1 MRLLL
6 AIDSSPVSKTVVD
19 EVAKRPWP
27 PGTTACVINIID
39 WPQLQTEASVIEAVK
54 QSADSLVKSASAELS
69 RVGLPATT
77 KILEGHPRTVVAEFA
92 EEWSAD
98 LVLVGSHGASG
109 LVRFLLGSVAQATL
123 LRSPCSV
130 EIIRKPA
137 QDSTVTTVAMRILVA
152 TDGSDCATAAVKS
165 VAQRPWPEGSQI
177 RVVSVIPFVIPA
189 GEVISPTLG
198 PIYAS
203 PDVVES
209 FQKEARRR
217 AEEAVSRAWQVL
229 SEARVKR
236 VTTELLPIGDA
247 REVILDQAKDWAA
260 DLIVVGSHGYHGID
274 RLTLGSV
281 SESVA
286 MHAHCSVEVI
296 RES

>member
-1 MRLLL
+1 LRSAHGRL
-6 AIDSSPVSKTVVD
+6 A
-19 EVAKRPWP
+19 RP
-27 PGTTACVINIID
+27 PGTTACVLNIID
-39 WPQLQTEASVIEAVK
+39 WPQLQTNTSVIEAVK
-54 QSADSLVKSASAELS
+54 QSADSLLKSASAKLS
-69 RVGLPATT
+69 KVGLQATT
-77 KILEGHPRTVVAEFA
+77 KVLEDHPRTAVAEFA

-123 LRSPCSV
+123 RRSPCSV
-130 EIIRKPA
+130 EIVRKSAP
-137 QDSTVTTVAMRILVA
+137 DSTIATAAMRILVA
-152 TDGSDCATAAVKS
+152 TDGSDCATAAVRS
-165 VAQRPWPEGSQI
+165 VAQRPWPEGSQTGVI
-177 RVVSVIPFVIPA
+177 SVIPFVIPP
-189 GEVISPTLG
+189 GEMISPTLG

-209 FQKEARRR
+209 LQKEARGR

-229 SEARVKR
+229 SEGRVKPF
-236 VTTELLPIGDA
+236 TTELLPIGDA
-247 REVILDQAKDWAA
+247 REVILDQAKDWAT

-296 RES
+296 RGS

>member
-1 MRLLL
+1 MKLLL

-27 PGTTACVINIID
+27 PGTTACVLNIID
-39 WPQLQTEASVIEAVK
+39 WPQLQTTASVIEAVK

-77 KILEGHPRTVVAEFA
+77 KILEGHPRTAVAEFA

-123 LRSPCSV
+123 RRAPCSV
-130 EIIRKPA
+130 EIVRKPER
-137 QDSTVTTVAMRILVA
+137 DSTIATAAMRILIA

-165 VAQRPWPEGSQI
+165 VAHRPWPDGSQI

-189 GEVISPTLG
+189 GEMISPTLG
-198 PIYAS
+198 PVDAS
-203 PDVVES
+203 PNVVEAL
-209 FQKEARRR
+209 QKEARGR
-217 AEEAVSRAWQVL
+217 AEEAVSRALHVL
-229 SEARVKR
+229 TDARIKPVK
-236 VTTELLPIGDA
+236 TELLQIGDA

-286 MHAHCSVEVI
+286 MHAYCSVEVI